1 MNSYSSPLPL
11 TFGGYLLLAVGL
23 LLIGI
28 SIPLIKRS
36 IQMNQYYGVR
46 TPEAFK
52 SEENWY
58 EINSYG
64 GKQLL
69 GLVFFT
75 TILSALDT
83 FFVLVGIIT
92 HELVV
97 IMSVCL
103 PFLIGLR
110 IVFVRIMAY
119 NEQF

>member
-1 MNSYSSPLPL
+1 M
-11 TFGGYLLLAVGL
+11 LLAVGL

-28 SIPLIKRS
+28 SVPLIKRS

-69 GLVFFT
+69 GLGFFT
-75 TILSALDT
+75 TILSVFNIIL
-83 FFVLVGIIT
+83 VLTAIVT
-92 HELVV
+92 HELVIIV
-97 IMSVCL
+97 SGYL
-103 PFLIGLR
+103 PFFIGFW
-110 IVFVRIMAY
+110 IVFTRIKAF

>member
-1 MNSYSSPLPL
+1 M
-11 TFGGYLLLAVGL
+11 LAVGL
-23 LLIGI
+23 LLVGI

-36 IQMNQYYGVR
+36 IQMNQYYGVS
-46 TPEAFK
+46 TPETFK

-69 GLVFFT
+69 GLGFFT
-75 TILSALDT
+75 TILSTLNT
-83 FFVLVGIIT
+83 IFVLVGIIT
-92 HELVV
+92 HELIV

-119 NEQF
+119 NKQF